1 MILPN
6 SPAGTDFSLNT
17 TEVFLMTT
25 ALLVC
30 ALATLEV
37 TAVLFLARTMPRRR
51 WPWPRSGFTNNP
63 TPAHKRRR
71 T

>member
-1 MILPN
+1 
-6 SPAGTDFSLNT
+6 
-17 TEVFLMTT
+17 MTT

-51 WPWPRSGFTNNP
+51 WPWPWSGLTNNP